1 MSKYKM
7 NHFYQN
13 IDGFMSHKNT
23 VMLDIVLDSFPAG
36 GCWVELG
43 AWTGKSTAYCVVEL
57 LQRKKFGK
65 FYCVD
70 TWDGGIELAEQDIIK
85 SQSLQQ
91 VFERNVAPVLDLI
104 VPIKSLSWDAA
115 NQFDN
120 GSVDF
125 CYVDAGHT
133 YDCVIQDLHAWWPKI
148 RPGGQFGGDDY
159 TKGHPGVQKAVW
171 EFFGN
176 RNLKVRRSGRCWLV
190 DKPDFT
196 NNSI

>member
-1 MSKYKM
+1 M

-36 GCWVELG
+36 GCGVELG
-43 AWTGKSTAYCVVEL
+43 AWTGKSTAYCMVEL
-57 LQRKKFGK
+57 LQKKKFGK

-70 TWDGGIELAEQDIIK
+70 TWDGGIELAQRDIIK
-85 SQSLQQ
+85 SQTLEQ
-91 VFERNVAPVLDLI
+91 VFEHNVAPILDLI

-115 NQFDN
+115 NQFDD

-133 YDCVIQDLHAWWPKI
+133 YDCVIKDLHAWWPKI

-171 EFFGN
+171 EFFGD
-176 RNLKVRRSGRCWLV
+176 RGLKVRRSGRCWLV
-190 DKPDFT
+190 DKPDFE
-196 NNSI
+196 NSSI

>member
-43 AWTGKSTAYCVVEL
+43 AWTGKSTAYCMVEL
-57 LQRKKFGK
+57 LQKKKFGK

-70 TWDGGIELAEQDIIK
+70 TWDGGIELAQRDIIK
-85 SQSLQQ
+85 SQTLEQ
-91 VFERNVAPVLDLI
+91 VFEHNVAPILDLI

-115 NQFDN
+115 NQFDD

-133 YDCVIQDLHAWWPKI
+133 YDCVIKDLHAWWPKI

-171 EFFGN
+171 EFFGD
-176 RNLKVRRSGRCWLV
+176 RGLKVRRSGRCWLV
-190 DKPDFT
+190 DKPDFE
-196 NNSI
+196 NSSI

>member
-7 NHFYQN
+7 NHFYQT

-57 LQRKKFGK
+57 LQREKFGK

-85 SQSLQQ
+85 SKSLQQ
-91 VFERNVAPVLDLI
+91 VFEHNVAPVLDLI
-104 VPIKSLSWDAA
+104 VPIKSLSWDGAR
-115 NQFDN
+115 QFDN
-120 GSVDF
+120 DSVDF

-148 RPGGQFGGDDY
+148 RPGGRFGGDDY

-171 EFFGN
+171 EFFGE
-176 RNLKVRRSGRCWLV
+176 RDLKVRRSGRCWLV
-190 DKPDFT
+190 DKPDFE
-196 NNSI
+196 NINI

>member
-23 VMLDIVLDSFPAG
+23 VMLDMVLDSFPAG

-115 NQFDN
+115 NQFDD

-133 YDCVIQDLHAWWPKI
+133 YECVIQDLHAWWPKI

-176 RNLKVRRSGRCWLV
+176 CNLKVRRSGRCWLV
-190 DKPDFT
+190 DKPRF
-196 NNSI
+196 

>member
-1 MSKYKM
+1 M

-23 VMLDIVLDSFPAG
+23 VMLDIVLDLFPAG

-43 AWTGKSTAYCVVEL
+43 AWTGKSTAYCMVEL
-57 LQRKKFGK
+57 LQKKKFGK

-85 SQSLQQ
+85 SQTLEQ
-91 VFERNVAPVLDLI
+91 VFAHNVAPVLDLI

-115 NQFDN
+115 NQFDD

-133 YDCVIQDLHAWWPKI
+133 YDCVIKDLHAWWPKI

-190 DKPDFT
+190 DKPRF
-196 NNSI
+196 

>member
-1 MSKYKM
+1 M
-7 NHFYQN
+7 NHFYQT

-57 LQRKKFGK
+57 LQREKFGK

-85 SQSLQQ
+85 SKSLQQ

-104 VPIKSLSWDAA
+104 VPIKSLSWDGAQ
-115 NQFDN
+115 QFDN
-120 GSVDF
+120 DSVDF

-148 RPGGQFGGDDY
+148 RPGGRFGGDDY

-171 EFFGN
+171 EFFGE
-176 RNLKVRRSGRCWLV
+176 RDLKVRRSGRCWLV
-190 DKPDFT
+190 DKPDFE
-196 NNSI
+196 NINI

>member
-1 MSKYKM
+1 M